1 MAKQRNTHLE
11 QKKQQLRKELEEIE
25 QALDTSI
32 GQAKKEVATSLNPKR
47 LIREYPL
54 PALGASI
61 LIGFLLGKGKNTHGE
76 FAGDRGA
83 ARSGAKSMLMHE
95 IKHAVARRGVHLL
108 LDFLDQKISE
118 AKSGGESGSS

>member
-1 MAKQRNTHLE
+1 MAKQRNTQLE

-47 LIREYPL
+47 IIREYPL

-61 LIGFLLGKGKNTHGE
+61 LIGFLLGKG
-76 FAGDRGA
+76 RSSSGA
-83 ARSGAKSMLMHE
+83 SFSGRDATRSGTKSMLMNE
-95 IKHAVARRGVHLL
+95 IKHAVARKGVHLL
-108 LDFLDQKISE
+108 LDFLDQKIAE
-118 AKSGGESGSS
+118 VKSDGESGSS